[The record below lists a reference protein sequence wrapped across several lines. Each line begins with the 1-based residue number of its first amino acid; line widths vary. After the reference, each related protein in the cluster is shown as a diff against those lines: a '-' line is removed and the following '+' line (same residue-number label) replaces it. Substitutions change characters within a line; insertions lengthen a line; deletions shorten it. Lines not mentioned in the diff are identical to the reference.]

1 MYLLAFPQFFLKV
14 ERSDL
19 FKDYT
24 SHEVKLLYLNELC
37 HSLSRERKT
46 SRLHTAY
53 GSSHIPDDAGHAVQ
67 CKSISGGLIT
77 VCGIDGIDCLRDR
90 AGVPMAR

>member
-1 MYLLAFPQFFLKV
+1 MYLLAFPQFFLKD

-37 HSLSRERKT
+37 HSLSRDRGKHPASTLHMDPLT
-46 SRLHTAY
+46 SQMMLDVQ
-53 GSSHIPDDAGHAVQ
+53 SSVNRSVVD
-67 CKSISGGLIT
+67 
-77 VCGIDGIDCLRDR
+77 
-90 AGVPMAR
+90 